1 MAFWKRWQQ
10 WLSTS
15 DLVPARW
22 LRAARD
28 ALLGE
33 MPVLAAG
40 TALFAIIA
48 TVPALAAVVAI
59 YGIAVDPNEIERH
72 LRGLDAVMPAQV
84 VEFVSGQLQRMAR
97 EGHGVLGFQIAGS
110 LVAAMISARSS
121 ARSLIVSLNRA
132 YRLPELRSGGKK
144 LAMTLAMGAVTLLGL
159 VVMFAILV
167 ALPALVA
174 AVGLRGYHLV
184 RILRWPLMLALVLVT
199 LGVMYRFAPS
209 PRSLRTVRR
218 IWPGAGVATAL
229 LVAVSWA
236 LSVWVDHVASYDAVY
251 GTFGSLIVMMLWFYL
266 STLALVIGGFINGE
280 LEREAEAAA
289 GAPDRPLY

>member
-1 MAFWKRWQQ
+1 MAFWKRWQD

-15 DLVPARW
+15 DVNLARW

-28 ALLGE
+28 SLLGE

-72 LRGLDAVMPAQV
+72 LKGLDTVMPAQV

-97 EGHGVLGFQIAGS
+97 QGHGVLGFQIAGS
-110 LVAAMISARSS
+110 LVAAMVSARSS

-132 YRLPELRSGGKK
+132 YRVRELRSAGRK
-144 LAMTLAMGAVTLLGL
+144 LAMTLAMGAMTLLGL

-167 ALPALVA
+167 ALPTLVTA
-174 AVGLRGYHLV
+174 AGLQGYHLV

-199 LGVMYRFAPS
+199 LGAMYRFAPS
-209 PRSLRTVRR
+209 PRPLGTVRH
-218 IWPGAGVATAL
+218 IWPGAGLATVL
-229 LVAVSWA
+229 LVIVSWA
-236 LSVWVDHVASYDAVY
+236 LSVWVDHIASYDAVY
-251 GTFGSLIVMMLWFYL
+251 GTFGSLIVIMLWFYL
-266 STLALVIGGFINGE
+266 STIALVIGGFINGE
-280 LEREAEAAA
+280 LEREA
-289 GAPDRPLY
+289 GAPASDRSMY

>member
-1 MAFWKRWQQ
+1 VAFWKRWQD

-15 DLVPARW
+15 DVNLARW

-28 ALLGE
+28 SLLGE

-72 LRGLDAVMPAQV
+72 LKGLDTVMPAQV

-97 EGHGVLGFQIAGS
+97 QGHGVLGFQIAGS
-110 LVAAMISARSS
+110 LVAAMVSARSS

-132 YRLPELRSGGKK
+132 YRVRELRSAGRK
-144 LAMTLAMGAVTLLGL
+144 LAMTLAMGAMTLLGL

-167 ALPALVA
+167 ALPTLVTA
-174 AVGLRGYHLV
+174 AGLQGYHLV

-199 LGVMYRFAPS
+199 LGAMYRFAPS
-209 PRSLRTVRR
+209 PRPLGTVRH
-218 IWPGAGVATAL
+218 IWPGAGLATVL
-229 LVAVSWA
+229 LVIVSWA
-236 LSVWVDHVASYDAVY
+236 LSVWVDHIASYDAVY
-251 GTFGSLIVMMLWFYL
+251 GTFGSLIVIMLWFYL
-266 STLALVIGGFINGE
+266 STIALVIGGFINGE
-280 LEREAEAAA
+280 LEREA
-289 GAPDRPLY
+289 GAPASDRSMY